1 MNIPPAHRIFATLAT
16 LVLVLSSAQAATIY
30 SETFSAP
37 WEGVTND
44 GTDALHGTTP
54 TVTVGTNT
62 WTAFSDFQEN
72 GVISSGSG
80 DAGAYLAFTP
90 TSGLVYTLSV
100 TVTEPSGGTN
110 ATNWA
115 GLGFTAD
122 NVINSGVGI
131 HESTNA
137 ASPWMLYRD
146 NGAVVTFDGPGASGV
161 TSTALDAYNGT
172 QTMRIVLDTTA
183 SQWTAEW
190 FMGATSVDTVTYT
203 SGNPTISHVAIGRGV
218 GSGITFSDFSLTSVP
233 EPSAATLVA
242 LGGLALLRRRRK

>member
-1 MNIPPAHRIFATLAT
+1 VASLA
-16 LVLVLSSAQAATIY
+16 LAVSSAQATTTIY
-30 SETFSAP
+30 SETFNAP

-54 TVTVGTNT
+54 DTTIASNT
-62 WTAFSDFQEN
+62 WTANSAFQEN
-72 GVISSGSG
+72 GIIAVDGSVN
-80 DAGAYLAFTP
+80 DDGAYLAFTP
-90 TSGLVYTLSV
+90 TSGLVYTLQV
-100 TVTEPSGGTN
+100 TVTEPTN
-110 ATNWA
+110 SVNSSNWA

-122 NVINSGVGI
+122 NDISSGTGI
-131 HESTNA
+131 HESTNT
-137 ASPWMLYRD
+137 ASPWMLYRQ
-146 NGAVVTFDGPGASGV
+146 NGQVVTFDGPGTGGL
-161 TSTALDAYNGT
+161 TATLLGAYSGT

-203 SGNPTISHVAIGRGV
+203 SGNPTINHVAIGRGV

-242 LGGLALLRRRRK
+242 LGGLAFLRRRRKS